1 MNDDDVDMELL
12 GLTEQYLRDM
22 EANGWETYDEDKS
35 GNFQVDQATDYYNGS
50 CGPTRSAV
58 AYADSPLGMF
68 FYFLPKELWVRIADE
83 SNRYRE
89 QNITAVATSRRKKLL
104 VRQAKDPRIS
114 VPNLEEIEENLAKF
128 KRIQDHE
135 IVHVIALFFAR
146 AIAPIRDGLSKHWCV
161 DEEGAIPRGTFS
173 RFMKRGRFEDIMT
186 YLHFNSNPDVGA
198 HADKAWKICPVLQVV
213 ERTFRRGYRLGK
225 VISFDE
231 GMMPNRSKFN
241 PMRIFMPDKP
251 SKNGTKFYMTCC
263 AKTAYCSRNT
273 LGLDPKAV
281 IRNISKALSNQ
292 DRKRLIVTDSYYS
305 TVSLSLK
312 LLETGLYHVGT
323 TRTDRLS
330 WSPFHFT
337 QQKRPRRMR
346 RGTYRI
352 AQARDHPGLVALSW
366 MDSKPV
372 NMLAT
377 GCSTMSTSMLRTEKG
392 GTRSTVPCPQLV
404 VDYGLG
410 MGGLDVHDQL
420 RLQRYSI
427 QKCISL
433 HKYYKQLFLCIVD
446 MAVVN
451 GYTIHPDTLKKKGE
465 KLPTHAE
472 YLRRL
477 HAQLLALRTIN
488 FETYMNSED
497 LVSGPV
503 SRPQHTLGNTTDLR
517 DQLLLSAVLGNI
529 WGTCAAL
536 SSCPTS

>member
-1 MNDDDVDMELL
+1 
-12 GLTEQYLRDM
+12 
-22 EANGWETYDEDKS
+22 
-35 GNFQVDQATDYYNGS
+35 
-50 CGPTRSAV
+50 
-58 AYADSPLGMF
+58 
-68 FYFLPKELWVRIADE
+68 
-83 SNRYRE
+83 
-89 QNITAVATSRRKKLL
+89 
-104 VRQAKDPRIS
+104 
-114 VPNLEEIEENLAKF
+114 
-128 KRIQDHE
+128 
-135 IVHVIALFFAR
+135 
-146 AIAPIRDGLSKHWCV
+146 
-161 DEEGAIPRGTFS
+161 
-173 RFMKRGRFEDIMT
+173 
-186 YLHFNSNPDVGA
+186 
-198 HADKAWKICPVLQVV
+198 
-213 ERTFRRGYRLGK
+213 
-225 VISFDE
+225 
-231 GMMPNRSKFN
+231 MPNRSKFN

-251 SKNGTKFYMTCC
+251 SKYGTKFYMTCC
-263 AKTAYCSRNT
+263 AKTAYCSRVEIYCGADKHKQKKKKDTRDT
-273 LGLDPKAV
+273 LGLGPKAV

-312 LLETGLYHVGT
+312 LLEMGLYHVGT
-323 TRTDRLS
+323 TRTDRLG

-337 QQKRPRRMR
+337 QQKRPKRMP

-377 GCSTMSTSMLRTEKG
+377 GCSTMSTSVLRTEKD

-410 MGGLDVHDQL
+410 MGGVDVHDQL

-433 HKYYKQLFLCIVD
+433 RKYYKQLFLCIVD

-451 GYTIHPDTLKKKGE
+451 GYIIHRDTLKKKGE

-488 FETYMNSED
+488 FETYIYMNSED

-503 SRPQHTLGNTTDLR
+503 SRPQHTLVNTTDYYSSSSQHKRRQYLCKVC
-517 DQLLLSAVLGNI
+517 SAFSDAKTKSFETSYFCPRCSETFGGRVPLCRHVRRPESGNVLTCMQI
-529 WGTCAAL
+529 WHQTWNDGTCIPPQL
-536 SSCPTS
+536 KKKIRFRKRKRDSEEDE